1 MARLNPR
8 EMRSMQ
14 PLWVVSG
21 ALTTAQVKSQSV
33 HNLVSM
39 LNMRLLLVLLW
50 RCPVLLPALTTFHS
64 RVCIIRVICE
74 GPEEEKLL
82 GSILL
87 PSYKISPCSTEDRV
101 YRKFAFKA
109 EHTNM
114 RTYHFAADTRELMVR
129 WMNALSLAS
138 ILQEGTRYS
147 GTNINYG
154 SNREDD
160 NVVTAH

>member
-1 MARLNPR
+1 MVL
-8 EMRSMQ
+8 
-14 PLWVVSG
+14 G
-21 ALTTAQVKSQSV
+21 AALPEASV
-33 HNLVSM
+33 HFLRQIFIIFIVSK
-39 LNMRLLLVLLW
+39 
-50 RCPVLLPALTTFHS
+50 
-64 RVCIIRVICE
+64 

-138 ILQEGTRYS
+138 ILQEGSRYS
-147 GTNINYG
+147 NSNIDTDDDD
-154 SNREDD
+154 SNIKER
-160 NVVTAH
+160 

>member
-1 MARLNPR
+1 M
-8 EMRSMQ
+8 
-14 PLWVVSG
+14 
-21 ALTTAQVKSQSV
+21 
-33 HNLVSM
+33 NL
-39 LNMRLLLVLLW
+39 LCLLL
-50 RCPVLLPALTTFHS
+50 CNSTFFFLS
-64 RVCIIRVICE
+64 DICFINPP

-114 RTYHFAADTRELMVR
+114 RTYYFAADTRELMVQ

-138 ILQEGTRYS
+138 ILQEGSRYRTV
-147 GTNINYG
+147 G
-154 SNREDD
+154 
-160 NVVTAH
+160 VTIIVIV